1 MLDKKEYAIALS
13 QDSFDEAVEIFNEY
27 LEDMCFLK
35 FLIALEESSIEEKY
49 LIISEFYRVFG
60 LASIEKSDTEDFTVS
75 VVFDA
80 STYDMVVSY
89 NK

>member
-49 LIISEFYRVFG
+49 LIISEFYRAIG
-60 LASIEKSDTEDFTVS
+60 LACIEKGDTEDFTVS

-80 STYDMVVSY
+80 STHDMVVS
-89 NK
+89 

>member
-1 MLDKKEYAIALS
+1 MLDEKEYAIALS

-27 LEDMCFLK
+27 LEDKCFIK
-35 FLIALEESSIEEKY
+35 FLVALEESSIEEKY
-49 LIISEFYRVFG
+49 LIISEFYRAIG
-60 LASIEKSDTEDFTVS
+60 LASIEKVDTEGFTVS

-80 STYDMVVSY
+80 STNDMVVSY

>member
-27 LEDMCFLK
+27 LEDKCFIK
-35 FLIALEESSIEEKY
+35 FLVALEESSIKEKY
-49 LIISEFYRVFG
+49 LIISEFYRVLG
-60 LASIEKSDTEDFTVS
+60 LACIEKVDTEGFTVS

-80 STYDMVVSY
+80 STNDMVVSY

>member
-35 FLIALEESSIEEKY
+35 FLIALEESSIKEKY

-60 LASIEKSDTEDFTVS
+60 LACIDKGDTEGFTVS

-80 STYDMVVSY
+80 STNDMVVSY

>member
-49 LIISEFYRVFG
+49 LIISEFYRAIG
-60 LASIEKSDTEDFTVS
+60 LASIEKGDTEGFTVS

-80 STYDMVVSY
+80 STHDMVVSY